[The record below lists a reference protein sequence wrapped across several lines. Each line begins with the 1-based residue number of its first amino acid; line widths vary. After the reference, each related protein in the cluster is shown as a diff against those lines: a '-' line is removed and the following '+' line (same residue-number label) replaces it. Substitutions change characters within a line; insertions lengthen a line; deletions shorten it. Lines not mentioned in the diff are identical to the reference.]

1 MLVVNTISDGSL
13 SNSNSWKISLA
24 QKFKDTGVSLD
35 NLFILRFTDKNVFIY
50 NLIDIKMSAK
60 NIRELV
66 EQAQLQEYKKEL
78 YYIWS
83 DALN

>member
-1 MLVVNTISDGSL
+1 
-13 SNSNSWKISLA
+13 
-24 QKFKDTGVSLD
+24 
-35 NLFILRFTDKNVFIY
+35 
-50 NLIDIKMSAK
+50 MSAK

-83 DALN
+83 GALNQKKNQAYKYQIDI